1 MLARG
6 QYMNAKKQIPKNSES
21 PRITVQTILI
31 FFLVAILLSAC
42 AQPAAQ
48 AAPPAQPSPVPT
60 AISQIPAFG
69 SNAVASAA
77 KSMLAKQLGTNEDAV
92 QILDIQPVQWPDGC
106 LGVHQVGIMCAFH
119 VVDGYRITLL
129 ANDRTYEVHSNLDG
143 SQIVPVP

>member
-6 QYMNAKKQIPKNSES
+6 QYMNAKKQTPKNSES

-42 AQPAAQ
+42 AQSAAPAA
-48 AAPPAQPSPVPT
+48 PVPT
-60 AISQIPAFG
+60 AISQNPAFG